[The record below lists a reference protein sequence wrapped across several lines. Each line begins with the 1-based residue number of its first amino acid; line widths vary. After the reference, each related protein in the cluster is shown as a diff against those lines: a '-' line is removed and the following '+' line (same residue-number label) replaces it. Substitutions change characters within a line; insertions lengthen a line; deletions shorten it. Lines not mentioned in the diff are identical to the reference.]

1 MALWDLTWLT
11 SPLIPNELDKFPKKE
26 SAMSTLALNAFI
38 TKALLDDKFQEDI
51 LNGQRQERIEEFNLS
66 TDEKKTLLGIQAD
79 NLDHFIY
86 QIERWIY
93 SDEIT

>member
-1 MALWDLTWLT
+1 
-11 SPLIPNELDKFPKKE
+11 
-26 SAMSTLALNAFI
+26 MSTLALNAFI